1 MPKVSGAYKAEVRE
15 RIIQAAMESFAQTG
29 YDKTKMD
36 DIARRMGL
44 SKGTIYLYFKGKEE
58 LFFSICEMGMKAG
71 DKEDGDLF
79 TKKENAASDAEE
91 LFDNI
96 RRRERGNDRVLLE
109 MAVEST
115 RNPRLRKAMHEHH
128 LRVHDHVL
136 EGLKK
141 KMDEGFIRKDVDAAG
156 LAIAFVALYDGLAVN
171 RLIGI
176 SDSTNKK
183 AWVAMLKA
191 VIAGSS

>member
-1 MPKVSGAYKAEVRE
+1 
-15 RIIQAAMESFAQTG
+15 
-29 YDKTKMD
+29 
-36 DIARRMGL
+36 
-44 SKGTIYLYFKGKEE
+44 
-58 LFFSICEMGMKAG
+58 
-71 DKEDGDLF
+71 
-79 TKKENAASDAEE
+79 
-91 LFDNI
+91 
-96 RRRERGNDRVLLE
+96 

>member
-1 MPKVSGAYKAEVRE
+1 MPDSDKTQNQILSAAAEV
-15 RIIQAAMESFAQTG
+15 IIRLG
-29 YDKTKMD
+29 YDKTTMS
-36 DIARRMGL
+36 DIADAAGL
-44 SKGTIYLYFKGKEE
+44 SRRTIYLYFKGKEE